1 MEGRLDSTTSP
12 PERRFTDQPHA
23 VATLIGPGTLIR
35 GDVRS
40 TGPVEIRGTL
50 EGDCLTSA
58 RCIVHEGGRVLG
70 NIDAA
75 ALVVAGKVEAGLL
88 KADKVE
94 LRVSAS
100 VEGDDPRPR
109 ARDRRRRL
117 LQGGHRV
124 GGCRGKAPCRC
135 EIAGATRGTAQP
147 LRT

>member
-100 VEGDDPRPR
+100 VEGTIR
-109 ARDRRRRL
+109 ARVLVIADGAFYKGDIEWAGAAGSALPLRDRRRDSEEPPDR
-117 LQGGHRV
+117 
-124 GGCRGKAPCRC
+124 
-135 EIAGATRGTAQP
+135 
-147 LRT
+147 